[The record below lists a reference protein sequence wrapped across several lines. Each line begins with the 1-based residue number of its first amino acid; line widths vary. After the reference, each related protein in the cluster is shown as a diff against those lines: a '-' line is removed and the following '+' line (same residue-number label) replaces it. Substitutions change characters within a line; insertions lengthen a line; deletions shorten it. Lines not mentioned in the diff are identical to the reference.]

1 MTDLIRSVTQVTS
14 ELSCLAKEG
23 YDLEDVTRIWAELPL
38 QDSEGLSYLEAASQC
53 ILEVSNLVDKT
64 FPKLDNNQSIAKK
77 YLLMAK
83 LLTLK
88 ADQLMMLK

>member
-1 MTDLIRSVTQVTS
+1 MTDLIRSVTEVTN
-14 ELSCLAKEG
+14 ELSSLAKEG

-38 QDSEGLSYLEAASQC
+38 EDSEGLTYLESASQC

-64 FPKLDNNQSIAKK
+64 FPGLDKNHSVAKK

-88 ADQLMMLK
+88 ANQLHRL